1 MTYVTIRRKK
11 AVKKLKDWIQK
22 YQLEKIF
29 PAHYFEKLQIKSFPA
44 GECICQQGQDLQ
56 ALSYFVQGKIK
67 IVRRLFNG
75 KEHILDIQDKP
86 TLIGDIEL
94 LTNQQTV
101 SSVVAL
107 EKSWVVQLPLE
118 NTKTMLLKD
127 PLFLLKLG
135 QGLAQALYQQNIR
148 ASTNLSYTVKERLAS
163 HILAIQKDGKFR
175 LELSTL
181 ADSFGVSYR
190 HLLRVIGEFI
200 AQGLICKQKPYYHI
214 TNHKQLSRWQIKE

>member
-1 MTYVTIRRKK
+1 MK
-11 AVKKLKDWIQK
+11 ALADWIQEF
-22 YQLEKIF
+22 QLENIF
-29 PAHYFEKLQIKSFPA
+29 PAYYFEKLQVKSFSA
-44 GECICQQGQDLQ
+44 GQSICQQGQDLQ

-86 TLIGDIEL
+86 TIIGDIEF
-94 LTNQQTV
+94 LTDQQTV
-101 SSVVAL
+101 SSVIAL
-107 EKSWVVQLPLE
+107 EQSWVIQLPLE
-118 NTKTMLLKD
+118 ANKDTLLKD

-163 HILAIQKDGKFR
+163 HILAVQKDGRFR

-190 HLLRVIGEFI
+190 HLLRVIREFI
-200 AQGLICKQKPYYHI
+200 ALGLIRKQKPYYHI
-214 TNHKQLSRWQIKE
+214 IDAKQLSRWQIKE